1 MKNNFFKILFIIAL
15 LSTIGS
21 SYAQSDLQFYLNA
34 AFQNN
39 PVMKENSNLIRI
51 GELDKSLT
59 QAQYSLP
66 QISLTSNYLFAP
78 YFNNNGK
85 IVSANPDP
93 NAIGYDAGITNGG
106 LYSAQIN
113 VEKNIFNG
121 GLKNAL
127 EKQIAIQQEQ
137 YKYNYE
143 LEQRNLQ
150 KQITEQYL
158 SAYKSLMLYNLSK
171 EILQNVETQLKLTGE
186 LVEKGYAKSQNYL
199 LLKIELQSQQIALK
213 ENFQRYKNDLL
224 QLNSLCGIR
233 DTQTVFID
241 SVRIKKKDLKTNFSF
256 LEKFKLDS
264 LATANRQEL
273 FETKYQP
280 QVKLFFNTGLNAVG
294 LNGIQRKFGLSAGID
309 FQLPI
314 FDGGQ
319 KDITRQQ
326 NEISISSIKNYKQ
339 YASAN
344 IDNQKQSA
352 VSNIQLIKN
361 NLEDIGAQLNDY
373 KGLINL
379 SNRQL
384 NTGDISMIEYLTLLK
399 NFIELR
405 KTSIEK
411 ETALQLEINNYNYWN
426 E

>member
-1 MKNNFFKILFIIAL
+1 
-15 LSTIGS
+15 
-21 SYAQSDLQFYLNA
+21 
-34 AFQNN
+34 
-39 PVMKENSNLIRI
+39 MKENSNLIQI
-51 GELDKSLT
+51 GKLDKSLT

-280 QVKLFFNTGLNAVG
+280 QVKLFFNTGLNAVE